1 MYQQT
6 IEAKF
11 NKKLPYV
18 SGGSSATISLIFQ
31 RMLPKVINHFRV
43 GETLYLGTDVYNNRP
58 LENMSNNK
66 FMLYSEIIEVVEKT
80 IVPEILWE
88 QI

>member
-1 MYQQT
+1 
-6 IEAKF
+6 
-11 NKKLPYV
+11 
-18 SGGSSATISLIFQ
+18 
-31 RMLPKVINHFRV
+31 MLPEVINHFRV